1 MASINIQN
9 PQKFLDE
16 AFKDLNKNGF
26 YCLESAID
34 INLQEEFMKDVTN
47 LLRLKGN
54 RYFAVTDAMNIQEM
68 SFKKLS
74 ENDELVTFLTS
85 LSSLALKREVVK
97 SDSLNVLRILTGKKT
112 DNQSFKFH
120 YDAYA
125 LTALIPIAIPNEE
138 IEKSGHLVSFPNLR
152 KFRFFFLFN
161 LMEKMLLQNTFT
173 RKILARVVCSN
184 PHKYS
189 KIMKPGNIYI
199 FWGYRTLHANLP
211 VDPSL
216 KRATLLY
223 HFGDVH
229 PKSKVNSLIK
239 YLRRSYEN
247 VNLNK

>member
-1 MASINIQN
+1 MANINSHKLLQ
-9 PQKFLDE
+9 E
-16 AFKDLNKNGF
+16 AFNDLNTNGF
-26 YCLESAID
+26 YCLKDAID
-34 INLQEEFMKDVTN
+34 INLQEDFMKDVTS

-54 RYFAVTDAMNIQEM
+54 RYFSVTDAMSIQDM

-74 ENDELVTFLTS
+74 ENDDIVTFLTS

-138 IEKSGHLVSFPNLR
+138 IEKSGHLVSFPNIR

-161 LMEKMLLQNTFT
+161 LLEKILFQNTFT
-173 RKILARVVCSN
+173 RKILSRVVHSN
-184 PHKYS
+184 LDKYAY
-189 KIMKPGNIYI
+189 IMKPGNIYL

-229 PKSKVNSLIK
+229 PKSIVNRLIK
-239 YLRRSYEN
+239 YLRRTYEN
-247 VNLNK
+247 GNLNK